1 MENILFKTKNFTP
14 LKQNIETNLD
24 VTQLQTYFPIIDNYN
39 NEYNYKNVTLRSRY
53 MITELIKNNTDFF
66 TKKQSHYIKTFYT
79 SKIYD
84 RFNKTTIEKNI
95 FIKQNPLIEVLGY
108 SLDEFS
114 LSKKILPD
122 YISSIT
128 SDYINNY
135 NNEAYIDAF
144 FTFLGSKLTESGTCP
159 TFPLFYGTYSCISKN
174 FKYDI
179 TEDYFELKSNKIFKK
194 NRNTKFN
201 IEEIDIETEP
211 SKEINLEIIDMDLKT
226 DILDLDDTYTSTQNK
241 LELIESME
249 ELPLSYKEYNGDIN
263 ITSIDNDNTFTEL
276 SDDTF
281 KYMSIKNFPTQLI
294 CMEKLDLTLDDL
306 LDEGSIDTTEWL
318 SILLQICFGLAVAQK
333 KFHFVHNDLHSS
345 NIMFSPTQQTF
356 IYYEINKVFYK
367 IPTFGRITKIIDFG
381 RATFTHNKNLYF
393 SSTFDENGDAEGQY
407 DYPENNSLNNCKIKP
422 NKSFDLARLATTIIE
437 HFETDT
443 KIFNLLKTWMT
454 DKYNTFLINDEDD
467 FYIYKKIA
475 KDVKNAVPIKQFKNK
490 IFNQF
495 VINKK
500 SIKKNDVVFRY

>member
-1 MENILFKTKNFTP
+1 MENILFKNNNFKS
-14 LKQNIETNLD
+14 LKQNIEINLD
-24 VTQLQTYFPIIDNYN
+24 VKELQTYFPIMEHYN
-39 NEYNYKNVTLRSRY
+39 NELNPKNVSLRSRY
-53 MITELIKNNTDFF
+53 MITELIKNNTDHF

-144 FTFLGSKLTESGTCP
+144 FTFLGSKLTESGKCP
-159 TFPLFYGTYSCISKN
+159 TFPLFYGTYSCITKK

-179 TEDYFELKSNKIFKK
+179 TEDYLELKSNKLFKK
-194 NRNTKFN
+194 NRNTTFN
-201 IEEIDIETEP
+201 IEEVDIEIEE
-211 SKEINLEIIDMDLKT
+211 SKEIDLEIIDTELET
-226 DILDLDDTYTSTQNK
+226 DILDLDDSYTSAQNK
-241 LELIESME
+241 LEQLESME
-249 ELPLSYKEYNGDIN
+249 KLPLSYKEYNGDIN
-263 ITSIDNDNTFTEL
+263 ITNIDNNDIFSDI

-294 CMEKLDLTLDDL
+294 CMEKLDITLDDL

-318 SILLQICFGLAVAQK
+318 SILFQICFGLAVAQK

-345 NIMFSPTQQTF
+345 NIMFSPTDQTF
-356 IYYEINKVFYK
+356 INYEINNVFYK
-367 IPTFGRITKIIDFG
+367 IPTYGRITKIIDFG
-381 RATFTHNKNLYF
+381 RATFTHNKTLYF

-437 HFETDT
+437 HFEKDT
-443 KIFNLLKTWMT
+443 KLFNLLKTWMT
-454 DKYNTFLINDEDD
+454 DKYNKFLIDEEDD
-467 FYIYKKIA
+467 FDLYKKIA
-475 KDVKNAVPIKQFKNK
+475 KDVKNAVPIKQLKKK

-495 VINKK
+495 IINKK
-500 SIKKNDVVFRY
+500 DIKQNDSVFRY